1 MPKPKSNNLRTV
13 FSNRLPED
21 LLLEIDEL
29 CIDQNSSRT
38 ELVEK
43 AVREY
48 LEKLNDRV
56 NNG

>member
-13 FSNRLPED
+13 FSIRLPED

-56 NNG
+56 TNG